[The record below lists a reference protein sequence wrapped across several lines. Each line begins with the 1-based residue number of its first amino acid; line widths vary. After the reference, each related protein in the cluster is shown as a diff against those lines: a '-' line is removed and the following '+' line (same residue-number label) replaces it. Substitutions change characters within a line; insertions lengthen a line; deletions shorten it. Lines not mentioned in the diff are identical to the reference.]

1 MANKKGK
8 NKGYTYRYNE
18 SGTVTCRKWVLMPD
32 NTKKQLPATGKTET
46 DARNKLEK
54 KYAEICRQGKEIKS
68 KSYTVKS
75 WCTHWLFDLMPHLK
89 GGTFDGYYSAFKNH
103 IYPEIGKVKI
113 KDLNLSKVQ
122 KVVTTVSNKTV
133 ISKGKVEKIK
143 GKTVKEIIAPFLQAL
158 DFAMEDNLMPY
169 INFKKL
175 NRPKVKKGSR
185 EIRNENEQQIVTDYF
200 ANRIPDKPFNLFYA
214 PIMVMDARGLRPEEC
229 AGLQWQD
236 IDYENDT
243 FWAGRHT
250 VVKNGIYNENY
261 EKIGEHLVVEDSTKS
276 DAGERELPLGIY
288 LSNLFKAKY
297 KEYINK
303 GIIPKPT
310 DFIFINKVGNLYYE
324 QSLRKMYQSL
334 AKKLGIS
341 EIGCYSLRHEFATY
355 LAQIEKCDQ
364 ETFKQLMGWEEIVDT
379 YIHTDNKKKQK
390 AISGIDNQFI
400 NEHEQPKEDIICIS
414 KKIEIPQKQEMEINR
429 KSNIIQFPTFKV
441 VNQ

>member
-8 NKGYTYRYNE
+8 NEGYSYRVKP
-18 SGTVTCRKWVLMPD
+18 SGKVECRAYFDMPD
-32 NTKKQLPATGKTET
+32 GTRQQLGATDDTEDKARKKL
-46 DARNKLEK
+46 NS
-54 KYAEICRQGKEIKS
+54 KYAEICKQGKQIKS
-68 KSYTVKS
+68 KGYTVKS
-75 WCTHWLFDLMPHLK
+75 WCSHWLFDLKPDLK

-113 KDLNLSKVQ
+113 KDLTLSKVQ
-122 KVVTTVSNKTV
+122 KVITTVSNKTV

-175 NRPKVKKGSR
+175 NRPKVKKRSR

-200 ANRIPDKPFNLFYA
+200 ANRIPDKPFNLYYA
-214 PIMVMDARGLRPEEC
+214 PIMVIDARGLRPEEC

-250 VVKNGIYNENY
+250 VVKNGIYENQK
-261 EKIGEHLVVEDSTKS
+261 KIGEHLVIEDSTKS
-276 DAGERELPLGIY
+276 EAGKRELPLGIY

-297 KEYINK
+297 QEYINK

-324 QSLRKMYQSL
+324 QSLREMYKSL
-334 AKKLGIS
+334 ARRLGIS

-390 AISGIDNQFI
+390 AILGIDHQF
-400 NEHEQPKEDIICIS
+400 NNKNEQPKEDIYRIS
-414 KKIEIPQKQEMEINR
+414 PKIELPQKQKVEINR